1 MNTSFDPSG
10 LRFLHI
16 HSFYPDVIQHLYRRI
31 PGLAAS
37 DFSTQ
42 TQAVLKD
49 GFSSS
54 HIFVEDLTDMGFE
67 THFIVADN
75 GYAQKQWLK
84 ENKPAFLKPETSLM
98 EIVALQ
104 IETLKP
110 DVIYTCDPVR
120 FDSRFFNAL
129 GHKARLLMG
138 WRGANIHD
146 GMDWSSFDV
155 ILSGLPGLLEQAPKL
170 GARNT
175 AFFFPGFPTEIY
187 SIVEKEEERFDVVF
201 SGSWT
206 TGQHSERNQML
217 THVAD
222 HSTSPGQPYT
232 CVYYLNSGQEV
243 LPPSVQQV
251 ALPPR
256 FGISMHKALKRG
268 RIVLDGRANH
278 TFNQSGTSIDIGGQ
292 ETVNMRLFEATG
304 QGSFVLTQHLDQ
316 IDRYFEP
323 GSEIETYRS
332 HDELLEKVRYYL
344 NHPAERIAIAKK
356 GQLRC
361 MEQYNRRQRAQAFAE
376 IIGKHLSVSS
386 TLSVQT
392 GPEGK
397 AMEAEWAPQPTQ
409 SVELLLQK
417 AIDNYKKGQYDTS
430 FHAANEAKSFRI
442 PILNIDYLRAACL
455 MHLGKPFDARE
466 ALREELHY
474 FPGNE
479 SAQKLLDEV
488 LKHAP
493 DTHRIEDS
501 EFQELHQL
509 VRPHTMMPEARLY
522 MLYRLAREIC
532 TRDLPGNFVEC
543 GVARGGSTAML
554 GLVIKRYS
562 SRPRHLFSF
571 DSFEGMPEPSEFDT
585 QNGIPADDT
594 GWGTGTCAG
603 SLEGVQHICDSL
615 DISEHVSLIKGY
627 FEDTLAPNKA
637 AIGAISLL
645 HLDADWYSSTKT
657 ILNELYDQVIP
668 GGLMQYDDY
677 GCWEGCKKAVDEFQ
691 MERDLSFK
699 LQHVPGDQQGMW
711 MQKTQDEVVPEHV

>member
-1 MNTSFDPSG
+1 MNTSFNPSG

-16 HSFYPDVIQHLYRRI
+16 HSFYPDVIQHLYRRT
-31 PGLAAS
+31 PGLADN
-37 DFSTQ
+37 DFKSQ

-54 HIFVEDLTDMGFE
+54 HIFVEDLSDMGFE
-67 THFIVADN
+67 THFIVPDN
-75 GYAQKQWLK
+75 VYAQKQWVK
-84 ENKPAFLKPETSLM
+84 ENKPAFLNSESSLLD
-98 EIVALQ
+98 IVALQ
-104 IETLKP
+104 IETIQP

-120 FDSRFFNAL
+120 FDSRFFRTLTHQAS
-129 GHKARLLMG
+129 LLMG

-155 ILSGLPGLLEQAPKL
+155 ILSGLPGLLERASEL
-170 GARNT
+170 GARDT
-175 AFFFPGFPTEIY
+175 AFFFPGFPE
-187 SIVEKEEERFDVVF
+187 SINAHIENETERFDVVF

-206 TGQHSERNQML
+206 TGQHQARNQML

-222 HSTSPGQPYT
+222 QGATTGQPFT
-232 CVYYLNSGQEV
+232 CVYYLNSGKEA
-243 LPPSVQQV
+243 LPASVQHV

-268 RIVLDGRANH
+268 RIVLDGRADH
-278 TFNQSGTSIDIGGQ
+278 TFTRAGTRIDIGGQ

-304 QGSFVLTQHLDQ
+304 QGSFILTQHLDQ
-316 IDRYFEP
+316 LGRYFEP

-332 HDELLEKVRYYL
+332 QDELIEKIRYYL
-344 NHPAERIAIAKK
+344 DHPEERRAIAER
-356 GQLRC
+356 GQQRC
-361 MEQYNRRQRAQAFAE
+361 LKDYNRRQRAKAFVE
-376 IIGKHLSVSS
+376 IIRKHFPHSASIK
-386 TLSVQT
+386 TEMNQ
-392 GPEGK
+392 
-397 AMEAEWAPQPTQ
+397 EAAKPAWTPQPSQ

-417 AIDNYKKGQYDTS
+417 AIDNYKTGNYDSS

-479 SAQKLLDEV
+479 SAKKLLAEV

-493 DTHRIEDS
+493 DTHRIEDP
-501 EFQELHQL
+501 EFQELHQM

-532 TRDLPGNFVEC
+532 NRDLPGNFVEC

-562 SRPRHLFSF
+562 NRPRRLFSF
-571 DSFEGMPEPSEFDT
+571 DSFEGMPEPGEFDT
-585 QNGIPADDT
+585 QNGVAADET

-603 SLEGVQHICDSL
+603 SLDGVQQICDTL
-615 DISEHVSLIKGY
+615 DVSDHVTLVKGY
-627 FEDTLAPNKA
+627 FEDTLAPNKT
-637 AIGAISLL
+637 AIGPISLL

-691 MERDLSFK
+691 QERNLSFQ

-711 MQKTQDEVVPEHV
+711 MQKTATEVVPQHV

>member
-1 MNTSFDPSG
+1 MNTSFNPSG

-16 HSFYPDVIQHLYRRI
+16 HSFYPDVIQHLYRRT
-31 PGLAAS
+31 PGLADN
-37 DFSTQ
+37 DFKSQ

-54 HIFVEDLTDMGFE
+54 HIFVEDLSDMGFE
-67 THFIVADN
+67 THFIVPDN
-75 GYAQKQWLK
+75 VYAQKQWVK
-84 ENKPAFLKPETSLM
+84 ENKPAFLNSESSLLD
-98 EIVALQ
+98 IVALQ
-104 IETLKP
+104 IETIQP

-120 FDSRFFNAL
+120 FDSRFFKAL
-129 GHKARLLMG
+129 THQASLLMG

-155 ILSGLPGLLEQAPKL
+155 ILSGLPGLLERAPEL
-170 GARNT
+170 GARDT
-175 AFFFPGFPTEIY
+175 AFFFPGFPE
-187 SIVEKEEERFDVVF
+187 SINAHIENETERFDVVF

-206 TGQHSERNQML
+206 TGQHQARNQML

-222 HSTSPGQPYT
+222 QGATTGQPFT
-232 CVYYLNSGQEV
+232 CVYYLNSGKEA
-243 LPPSVQQV
+243 LPASVQHV

-256 FGISMHKALKRG
+256 FGLSMHKALKRG
-268 RIVLDGRANH
+268 RIVLDGRADH
-278 TFNQSGTSIDIGGQ
+278 TFTRAGTRIDIGGQ

-304 QGSFVLTQHLDQ
+304 QGSFILTQHLDQ
-316 IDRYFEP
+316 LGRYFEP

-332 HDELLEKVRYYL
+332 QDELIEKIRFYL
-344 NHPAERIAIAKK
+344 DHPEERRAIAER
-356 GQLRC
+356 GQQRC
-361 MEQYNRRQRAQAFAE
+361 LKDYNRRQRAEAFVE
-376 IIGKHLSVSS
+376 IIRKHFPLSAPIETEMNQKTAKSAW
-386 TLSVQT
+386 T
-392 GPEGK
+392 
-397 AMEAEWAPQPTQ
+397 PQPTQ

-417 AIDNYKKGQYDTS
+417 AIDNYKTGKYDSS

-479 SAQKLLDEV
+479 SAKKLLAEV

-493 DTHRIEDS
+493 DTHRIEDP
-501 EFQELHQL
+501 EFQELHKM

-562 SRPRHLFSF
+562 NRPRRLFSF
-571 DSFEGMPEPSEFDT
+571 DSFEGMPEPGEFDT
-585 QNGIPADDT
+585 QNGVAADET

-603 SLEGVQHICDSL
+603 SLEGVQQICDTL
-615 DISEHVSLIKGY
+615 DVSDHVTLIKGY
-627 FEDTLAPNKA
+627 FEDTLAPNKT
-637 AIGAISLL
+637 AIGPISLL

-691 MERDLSFK
+691 QKRNLSFQ

-711 MQKTQDEVVPEHV
+711 MQKTATEVVPQHV